1 MKNVILIVVLFTFSL
16 GFCQNKIF
24 DSFFKSSESAL
35 ILKNVERYGVI
46 DKKTSLITNLNKQ
59 DSKIEILNFKV
70 IKNNALAGVLQIS
83 IVENRVFNQFISL
96 EKYNL
101 ETQTGV
107 IQFMDLESLIETVNV
122 NVENDKIKT
131 YTINDL
137 YNPSPLNAVAM
148 ASKKNPMDLNGN
160 GDVSFSECIK
170 VVNQAIDDDGFSSWV
185 CDIPILG
192 WLSCWVSTTIACGIY
207 SAAN

>member
-1 MKNVILIVVLFTFSL
+1 MKNVILIVVLFTLNL
-16 GFCQNKIF
+16 GFCQSKIF
-24 DSFFKSSESAL
+24 DSFFKSSESTL
-35 ILKNVERYGVI
+35 ILKNVERHGVI

-70 IKNNALAGVLQIS
+70 IKNNAIAGVLQIS

-131 YTINDL
+131 YTVNDL

-148 ASKKNPMDLNGN
+148 ASRRNPMDLNGN

-185 CDIPILG
+185 CDIPVLG